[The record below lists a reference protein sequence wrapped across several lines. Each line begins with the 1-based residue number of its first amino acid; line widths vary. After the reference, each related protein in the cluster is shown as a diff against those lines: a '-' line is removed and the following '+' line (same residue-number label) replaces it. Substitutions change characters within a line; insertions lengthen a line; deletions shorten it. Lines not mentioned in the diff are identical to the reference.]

1 MKTAVRAH
9 EIATLLDDMPESTR
23 CLSLD
28 CFDTL
33 IWRNTQ
39 MPRDVFADLPLA
51 GGGIETRSYAES
63 RARDERNAREEITEV
78 AIEDIYARLLPNGTE
93 AERAAMIKAEIEAEA
108 RHCYAFA
115 PTVELIRAAK
125 AKGLQVIITSDTYLS
140 NQQLRTLIARAAGDD
155 VAAMI
160 DRIFC
165 SCEIGKSKACGMFP
179 PVLERLGLPAS
190 AIVHLGDNYAADA
203 AAARK
208 IGINGVHFEQFDPV
222 TEQRL
227 RLEGA
232 AATMIDPAI
241 RIAKPVRQPHRPQ
254 LSLRVQTDPTD
265 RLGHDVLGPV
275 MSGFAHW
282 VRDEADDLA
291 RETGRPIKILFLLR
305 DGYLPHEAFK
315 AAGLGE
321 GAAVELSRFTALASS
336 FADEEAIRSFLVT
349 ETTQDIDILG
359 RQLLLNPAEIRQVGK
374 TGKEFRANILSPAW
388 VRRICTRSEAF
399 AQRMAAHVRREAK
412 VEEGDVLMLVDLG
425 YNGSVQNNAEA
436 TLIAQLSVQVVGRY
450 LLLRERWPTGLDK
463 KGLLDVRNYETRLL
477 DALCGP
483 IAVLEQ
489 LCTVAKGSVVDYH
502 PNGTPIRKSPGVKGA
517 QSDTR
522 DAVQA
527 ACLDFVREEG
537 LGTHRPAMSA
547 DKEGRYELAAS
558 TLARLLYLP
567 LPEEVTLLEQFDH
580 DVNLGTQETIKLIDD
595 EASADQLRRRGLP
608 YISAADRMYLPGEVQ
623 RHGLS
628 LALSLASVGRFGLDL
643 RHNDFQVGGIEVPV
657 LLADAQGQTI
667 ITGHAH
673 STHEGYYLLT
683 VPAGTGGFAIGV
695 QLGAVAE
702 VLQIDECAFYPVQGF
717 TNFGCK
723 PAAKATPLFDAM
735 EAIAPGVHR
744 AKESGLVFVPPPAD
758 AGKEPMLLAITFRPV
773 TRRPAASVAAL
784 RKAA

>member
-9 EIATLLDDMPESTR
+9 EIATLLDDMPQDVR

-33 IWRNTQ
+33 LWRNTQ

-51 GGGIETRSYAES
+51 GGGIETRTYSES
-63 RARDERNAREEITEV
+63 RARDERKARESITEV
-78 AIEDIYARLLPNGTE
+78 AIEDIYARLLPNGSE
-93 AERAAMIKAEIEAEA
+93 AERTALVEAELEAEA

-125 AKGLQVIITSDTYLS
+125 AKGLQVVITSDTYLS
-140 NQQLRTLIARAAGDD
+140 NRQLRTLIARAAGDD

-160 DRIFC
+160 DRVFC
-165 SCEIGKSKACGMFP
+165 SCEIGKSKADGMFP
-179 PVLERLGLPAS
+179 PVLEALGLPAG

-203 AAARK
+203 AATRK
-208 IGINGVHFEQFDPV
+208 IGIKGVHFEQFDPV

-232 AATMIDPAI
+232 AATMIHPAI
-241 RIAKPVRQPHRPQ
+241 RITKPVRQPHRPQ
-254 LSLRVQTDPTD
+254 LSLREQTDPTD

-275 MSGFAHW
+275 MSGFVHW
-282 VRDEADDLA
+282 VRAEADAVA
-291 RETGRPIKILFLLR
+291 RETGRPVKILFLLR
-305 DGYLPHEAFK
+305 DGHLPHEAYK

-336 FADEEAIRSFLVT
+336 FTDEEAIRAFLVT
-349 ETTQDIDILG
+349 ETTKDVDILG
-359 RQLLLNPAEIRQVGK
+359 RQLLLNTGEIRQVGR
-374 TGKEFRANILSPAW
+374 TSKEFRANVLSPAW

-412 VEEGDVLMLVDLG
+412 VEQGDVLMLVDLG

-436 TLIAQLSVQVVGRY
+436 TLVAQLGVQVVGRY

-463 KGLLDVRNYETRLL
+463 KGLLDVRKYETRLL

-489 LCTVAKGSVVDYH
+489 LCTVAQGSVVDYH
-502 PNGTPIRKSPGVKGA
+502 PNGTPIRKAAGVKGA
-517 QSDTR
+517 QSATR

-527 ACLDFVREEG
+527 ACLDFVRHEG
-537 LGTHRPAMSA
+537 LGTHRPAVSA
-547 DKEGRYELAAS
+547 DQECRYELAAS

-567 LPEEVTLLEQFDH
+567 LPEEVSLLERFDH

-595 EASADQLRRRGLP
+595 EASAEQLRRRGLP

-643 RHNDFQVGGIEVPV
+643 RHSDFQVGGIELPV
-657 LLADAQGQTI
+657 LLADAHGQTI
-667 ITGHAH
+667 IAGHAH
-673 STHEGYYLLT
+673 PTHDGYYLLT
-683 VPAGTGGFAIGV
+683 VPAGTGSFAIGV
-695 QLGAVAE
+695 QLGAIAE
-702 VLQIDECAFYPVQGF
+702 LLQIDECAFYPVATF

-735 EAIAPGVHR
+735 ETIAPGVFR
-744 AKESGLVFVPPPAD
+744 AQESGLVFVPPPSD
-758 AGKEPMLLAITFRPV
+758 AGDEPMLLAVTFRPI
-773 TRRPAASVAAL
+773 TRRAATNITAL
-784 RKAA
+784 REAA